1 MKGWAENQ
9 SISQGYRHWALCI
22 ESASGEREGVDFS
35 PLRKSPGPT
44 TRGVEG
50 KECRRGEG
58 SLSRDQDMPE
68 KGNRAIKVAP
78 VPLLFPRWHSG
89 KESACQCRRCKRC
102 RFNPYTEEDPTGGGN
117 GSPLQYSCLE
127 NPMDSVAWWATVHG
141 SQRVRHRWAHT
152 HNASYLGLK
161 LAI

>member
-1 MKGWAENQ
+1 M
-9 SISQGYRHWALCI
+9 CI

-78 VPLLFPRWHSG
+78 VPLIFPRWHSG
-89 KESACQCRRCKRC
+89 KESACQCRRRKRC
-102 RFNPYTEEDPTGGGN
+102 RFNPYTEEDPLEEEMAAHFSILAWRIPWTGEPGG
-117 GSPLQYSCLE
+117 LQSMGHKE
-127 NPMDSVAWWATVHG
+127 SDTAE
-141 SQRVRHRWAHT
+141 HT
-152 HNASYLGLK
+152 HTMPL
-161 LAI
+161 I